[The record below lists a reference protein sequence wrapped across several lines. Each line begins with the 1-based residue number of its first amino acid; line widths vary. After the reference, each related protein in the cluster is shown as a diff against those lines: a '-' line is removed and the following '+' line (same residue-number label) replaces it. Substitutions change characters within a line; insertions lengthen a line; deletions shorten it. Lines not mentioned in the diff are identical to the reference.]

1 MALRKLTFMGKCCP
15 NFFTI
20 MVFFFLSRK
29 TSNKSEVAFRIYRI
43 QQVILAME
51 NLIFYGEMLPKF
63 VCNNLCFFFN
73 NLNQNRPE
81 RSVLRKTDL
90 SGLFF

>member
-1 MALRKLTFMGKCCP
+1 MFIIGIELHLEFIKFNRLFWLWRTLYFMGKCCP
-15 NFFTI
+15 N
-20 MVFFFLSRK
+20 LC
-29 TSNKSEVAFRIYRI
+29 
-43 QQVILAME
+43 VIT
-51 NLIFYGEMLPKF
+51 Y
-63 VCNNLCFFFN
+63 VFFFN